1 MVKKLIMSTEVL
13 ALFDPNKPTMV
24 QKDASSAGL
33 GCVLMQEGRPIAFA
47 SRTLSKSEVKYA
59 QIEKE
64 LLAITFACDRFNF
77 TVESDH
83 KPLESLMKRD
93 IDDVAMRLQRMM
105 IKLLRYA
112 KMQVVFKP
120 GKEMY
125 IADCLSRA
133 QVDEIEED
141 TEITTAVHSVI
152 KRACVSEDNLLLY
165 RELLAKDKNLV
176 KICEF
181 VDEKWP
187 GYHQLD
193 KASQQFYR
201 MKGELRHENGI
212 LFVGDRLVTPKLLQ
226 GKMAK
231 FMHGPHLGI
240 EKTKAACN
248 RLYYWANMHDDLLKI
263 AEECQVCAKFRRNN
277 QKEPLVQEEA
287 PKYPLQRVGIDLFE
301 WGGKDFV
308 SVYDAYSN
316 HLSVRQLQ
324 SKSSSCL
331 VETLTGIFDVVG
343 YPSIIRADNNPFNSA
358 SFKAFGSKYNIRI
371 KYSSPRYPQSNGLA
385 EKGVA
390 VAKNLLK
397 KALEEGKIE
406 EFQYRILHYNDSPVS
421 ALNRSPNELFSQATK
436 DRNAGIGIGSCSV
449 HNKRA

>member
-165 RELLAKDKNLV
+165 RELLAKDENLV
-176 KICEF
+176 RICEF

-212 LFVGDRLVTPKLLQ
+212 LFVGDRLVIPCYCK
-226 GKMAK
+226 
-231 FMHGPHLGI
+231 
-240 EKTKAACN
+240 EK
-248 RLYYWANMHDDLLKI
+248 W
-263 AEECQVCAKFRRNN
+263 
-277 QKEPLVQEEA
+277 P
-287 PKYPLQRVGIDLFE
+287 
-301 WGGKDFV
+301 
-308 SVYDAYSN
+308 
-316 HLSVRQLQ
+316 
-324 SKSSSCL
+324 SSCMVL
-331 VETLTGIFDVVG
+331 IWALRRQKRPVTD
-343 YPSIIRADNNPFNSA
+343 YIIGR
-358 SFKAFGSKYNIRI
+358 
-371 KYSSPRYPQSNGLA
+371 
-385 EKGVA
+385 
-390 VAKNLLK
+390 
-397 KALEEGKIE
+397 
-406 EFQYRILHYNDSPVS
+406 
-421 ALNRSPNELFSQATK
+421 T
-436 DRNAGIGIGSCSV
+436 CMMTC
-449 HNKRA
+449 